1 MSLTAARNKTAAART
16 TASAVQGA
24 PAAAQS
30 PLAGD
35 VQQRILDTACQLF
48 YAEGVRAVGIDLI
61 IERAQIA
68 KTSLYRYYRTKD
80 DLVAAFLERE
90 DKEFWQQWD
99 GAAAPHA
106 PDAAAELDALL
117 AWVGERVA
125 RPGYRGCPQLNVA
138 AEFADPAH
146 PARAISAAHRLE
158 QKRRLAAL
166 CKRMGVK
173 KPEVTAAQL
182 SLLIDGAFSSGS
194 LLLGEGA
201 GKVLRAAGRALV
213 EAGG

>member
-1 MSLTAARNKTAAART
+1 MSPTVARKTTAATTPVTAAA
-16 TASAVQGA
+16 AAPSAPV
-24 PAAAQS
+24 
-30 PLAGD
+30 GD

-90 DKEFWQQWD
+90 DREFWQQWD
-99 GAAAPHA
+99 EAAAPHPLGA
-106 PDAAAELDALL
+106 TPDAAAELDALL

-166 CKRMGVK
+166 CKRMGLK
-173 KPEVTAAQL
+173 KPEVTASQL

-194 LLLGEGA
+194 LLLGDSA
-201 GKVLRAAGRALV
+201 GKVLRAAARALV
-213 EAGG
+213 EAAG